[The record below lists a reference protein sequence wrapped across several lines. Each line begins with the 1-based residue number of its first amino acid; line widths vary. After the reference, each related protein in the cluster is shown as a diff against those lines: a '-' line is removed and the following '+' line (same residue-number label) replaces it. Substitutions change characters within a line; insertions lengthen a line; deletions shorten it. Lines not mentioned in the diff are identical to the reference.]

1 MSKQKQSWDLNFC
14 CLTPSPTPNHYHD
27 TFCSKMAGSG
37 RQSWVQ
43 GLGNLTIGLSCFK
56 LLGVAQTG
64 FRKYESLS
72 FFSTAIPVTMSFDLH
87 IRLCPVDEKMG
98 HSRSKRFLP
107 KVTHLVT
114 DVETAGDAWNN
125 QRSKSH
131 QVTAV
136 SQASPPA
143 SWFWRRARCRSAL
156 EVAEDEPAAVE
167 MSQSRAWILEAAV

>member
-1 MSKQKQSWDLNFC
+1 MNFC
-14 CLTPSPTPNHYHD
+14 CLTPSPTPNHYQD

-43 GLGNLTIGLSCFK
+43 GFGNLTIGLSCFK

-72 FFSTAIPVTMSFDLH
+72 FFSTAFPVTTSFDLH

-114 DVETAGDAWNN
+114 DVETELETPGTISGVNHT
-125 QRSKSH
+125 RSLQS
-131 QVTAV
+131 AR
-136 SQASPPA
+136 PPLPPPG
-143 SWFWRRARCRSAL
+143 FGGEHDVGL
-156 EVAEDEPAAVE
+156 P
-167 MSQSRAWILEAAV
+167 